1 MGKRHVL
8 RLRMAPLFALALLFA
23 LAPALACAQSLAPS
37 GPPSLS
43 ARPSPV
49 ATGFLPLYRPQ
60 PMPDF
65 GPAGPNADLA
75 YAAYQRGYF
84 RTALQEAMKR
94 LDRNKADTAAMTLV
108 GELFK
113 EGFGV
118 RRDLAE
124 AARWFR
130 LAAERG
136 NVQAQFALAMASL
149 SGTGVPQDRAAATAL
164 LEKAAAAGHA
174 GALFNLGILAIDGEK
189 QDFSRAA
196 DFFRRAAEGGNVD
209 GAYSLALLYREG
221 RGVMRDNAAAARWMK
236 RAADERVAAA
246 EVEYAIMLFNGEGV
260 ARDEAGA
267 AKLFLRAA
275 YRNNPVAMN
284 RLARLYLAGRGLAK
298 DEIEAMKW
306 HILAR
311 AVGLNDERLDA
322 TLKGMNIRDMAIV
335 EERVRQFIDP

>member
-1 MGKRHVL
+1 MMGKRHGL
-8 RLRMAPLFALALLFA
+8 PLRMALLFA

-236 RAADERVAAA
+236 RAADERIAAA

-284 RLARLYLAGRGLAK
+284 RLARLYLAGRGIAK

-311 AVGLNDERLDA
+311 AVGLNDDRLDA
-322 TLKGMNIRDMAIV
+322 VLKGMNVRDMAIV